1 MTILSLVTAP
11 ATPLIDPATLRDHLR
26 VDSTD
31 QDLVIASLTAA
42 AVARLDGWTGILG
55 RAIQSQVWRQEFSGW
70 GDALRLAL
78 PDVTEI
84 AVTAQDANGVAV
96 VPTAIVLK
104 RDAEGWYVQADGPA
118 TATRIFVNM
127 TCAMPAHLLPMVKT
141 AVIMLVGHWFE
152 HREAVSDVT
161 MGEVPMSVNA
171 LLAPLRR
178 AAF

>member
-1 MTILSLVTAP
+1 MADGYTQGVGSISAWQ
-11 ATPLIDPATLRDHLR
+11 AFEFQQTLHHRLHLR
-26 VDSTD
+26 
-31 QDLVIASLTAA
+31 
-42 AVARLDGWTGILG
+42 
-55 RAIQSQVWRQEFSGW
+55 F
-70 GDALRLAL
+70 LRLAL

-84 AVTAQDANGVAV
+84 AVTAQDANGAAV

-118 TATRIFVNM
+118 TATRVFVNM

>member
-1 MTILSLVTAP
+1 MTLLSLVTAP
-11 ATPLIDPATLRDHLR
+11 TTPLVDVSILRDHLR

-31 QDLVIASLTAA
+31 QDLVIASLASA

-55 RAIQSQVWRQEFSGW
+55 RAIQSQIWRQEFSGW
-70 GDALRLAL
+70 GEVLRLAL
-78 PDVTEI
+78 PDVTNI
-84 AVTAQDANGVAV
+84 AVTAQDVNGVAV
-96 VPTAIVLK
+96 TPTVNTLH
-104 RDAEGWYVQADGPA
+104 RDTESWYARADGPA
-118 TATRIFVNM
+118 TATRVFVDM
-127 TCAMPAHLLPMVKT
+127 TCAMPVHLLPTVKA

-152 HREAVSDVT
+152 HRESVSDVT